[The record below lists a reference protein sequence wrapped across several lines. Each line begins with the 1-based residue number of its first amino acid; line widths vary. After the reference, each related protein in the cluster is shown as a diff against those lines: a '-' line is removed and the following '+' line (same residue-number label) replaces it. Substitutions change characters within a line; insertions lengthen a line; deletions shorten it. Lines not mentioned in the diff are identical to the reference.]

1 LTEIDHEIL
10 LTTCQQAANLTL
22 RQTLF
27 PGGNRMRRPVRR
39 GLAALAVLT
48 LLAGACSRDDGDT
61 ETDAGATTTA
71 APGDGG
77 DATTTTAAEEANR
90 LDSAAF
96 GDLEDVCTDGDSSG
110 ATDTGVTDD
119 SIQVGTF
126 TDKGF
131 TSRPGL
137 NQEMYD
143 AAVAFAAWCNEHGGI
158 GGRELVIADR
168 DAAIGAFND
177 RIVESCDQDF
187 AMVGGGA
194 VLDDADNG
202 GRVACGLPNIPGYV
216 VSATAREAD
225 LQVQPVPNPLDKL
238 MAGQYRV
245 LAEADPEAIAHY
257 GIMTS
262 TFGSVLLVR
271 DTSIEAA
278 TQFGYEVVYNRE
290 YSAGGESNWRPFVEE
305 MQSAGVQI
313 LEFVGE
319 PENLAQLQ
327 EAMQLVG
334 YFPEITI
341 QPPNFYDANYV
352 DLVADFAQGVEVR
365 TQYTPFE
372 LADTNPATADFLE
385 LMERYNPSGKVASLG
400 AQTVSAFL
408 LFAQSAAACGS
419 ELTREC
425 LLEEAG
431 SVTEWTGG
439 GLHTPQDPST
449 NTPSDCFALL
459 ALTPEGFVVDEERT
473 QANEGIFNCD
483 PANVV
488 DVSGGG

>member
-1 LTEIDHEIL
+1 MHHRPRRRALVAIVAL
-10 LTTCQQAANLTL
+10 VLVAA
-22 RQTLF
+22 
-27 PGGNRMRRPVRR
+27 G
-39 GLAALAVLT
+39 
-48 LLAGACSRDDGDT
+48 CSRDDDDT
-61 ETDAGATTTA
+61 ETGAGTTA
-71 APGDGG
+71 AGG
-77 DATTTTAAEEANR
+77 AETTAEPSEESR
-90 LDSAAF
+90 LDAGSF
-96 GDLEDVCTDGDSSG
+96 GDLEAVCQDGDASG
-110 ATDTGVTDD
+110 ATDAGVTDD
-119 SIQVGTF
+119 SIQIGVF

-158 GGRELVIADR
+158 NGREIVVADR
-168 DAAIGAFND
+168 DAAIIAYND
-177 RIVESCDQDF
+177 RIVESCSEDL

-225 LQVQPVPNPLDKL
+225 LQVQPVPNPLATL
-238 MAGQYRV
+238 MAGHYRA
-245 LAEADPEAIAHY
+245 LAEAYPDAIAHY
-257 GIMTS
+257 GVMTS

-271 DTSIEAA
+271 DTSVDAV
-278 TQFGYEVVYNRE
+278 TQLGYDVVFNRE

-305 MQSAGVQI
+305 MQSAGVRI

-327 EAMQLVG
+327 EAMELVG
-334 YFPEITI
+334 FFPEITI

-352 DLVADFAQGVEVR
+352 DLVSDFAPGVEVR
-365 TQYTPFE
+365 TQFTPFE
-372 LADTNPATADFLE
+372 LADDNPATADYLE
-385 LMERYNPSGKVASLG
+385 LMERYNPGGKVAALG
-400 AQTVSAFL
+400 SQAISAWL

-419 ELTREC
+419 DLTREC

-431 SVTEWTGG
+431 SVSDWTGG
-439 GLHTPQDPST
+439 GLHAPQDPST

-459 ALTPEGFVVDEERT
+459 SLTPEGFVLNEEVT
-473 QANEGIFNCD
+473 NANDGIFNCD
-483 PANVV
+483 PENLLE
-488 DVSGGG
+488 VSVGG